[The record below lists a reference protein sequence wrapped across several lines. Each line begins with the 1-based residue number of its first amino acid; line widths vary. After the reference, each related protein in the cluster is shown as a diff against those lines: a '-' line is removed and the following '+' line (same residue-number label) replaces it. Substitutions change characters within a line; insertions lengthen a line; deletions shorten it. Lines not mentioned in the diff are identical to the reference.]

1 MTNEELLSVA
11 EIVDRLAT
19 RFHEQAAD
27 HERKLVEHR
36 AAFGAR
42 TEADAKIIAGMR
54 AERDGLLTQVQDM
67 RAEIESLARE
77 CKAWEL
83 STSEAWTNA
92 TANMLSVVFPEGR
105 NIPENTALTNYQL
118 FRTSMVD
125 VAEEI
130 SRLHTERDGLRA
142 EVAALQERLRA
153 SIARG
158 DFAQMEVAALKSQ
171 TPKHPVKVG
180 EYVTWCGS
188 PGVLGGTIKQV
199 AEIRGDRAYR
209 FTDGGV
215 WSFALCEPCAPPI
228 VKREPEVGDTV
239 RLVMI
244 PSRDDVSPELR
255 KVLEWPWIER
265 WGTLNQT
272 ALAVEPA
279 YQLDGALSVCL
290 STNVYVRWPLSCV
303 EVVTEATHGTEAGKA
318 AAEAAVKT
326 EPVADEIKARDLIEM
341 FQKTS
346 SETLADDVSIR
357 GTVSNIFWSGTG
369 AKCVRLIPET
379 MNRRSRGDDYF
390 SYCDV
395 RKVTT

>member
-1 MTNEELLSVA
+1 MRPQDTAYIIE
-11 EIVDRLAT
+11 RLAV
-19 RFHEQAAD
+19 RFMAMVAD
-27 HERKLVEHR
+27 HERQLAEHR
-36 AAFGAR
+36 ASFGAR
-42 TEADAKIIAGMR
+42 TEADAKVIAGMR

-228 VKREPEVGDTV
+228 VKREP
-239 RLVMI
+239 
-244 PSRDDVSPELR
+244 
-255 KVLEWPWIER
+255 
-265 WGTLNQT
+265 
-272 ALAVEPA
+272 
-279 YQLDGALSVCL
+279 VCL

-326 EPVADEIKARDLIEM
+326 EPVADEIKAGDLVEV

>member
-1 MTNEELLSVA
+1 M
-11 EIVDRLAT
+11 
-19 RFHEQAAD
+19 
-27 HERKLVEHR
+27 
-36 AAFGAR
+36 
-42 TEADAKIIAGMR
+42 
-54 AERDGLLTQVQDM
+54 
-67 RAEIESLARE
+67 
-77 CKAWEL
+77 
-83 STSEAWTNA
+83 
-92 TANMLSVVFPEGR
+92 
-105 NIPENTALTNYQL
+105 
-118 FRTSMVD
+118 
-125 VAEEI
+125 
-130 SRLHTERDGLRA
+130 
-142 EVAALQERLRA
+142 
-153 SIARG
+153 
-158 DFAQMEVAALKSQ
+158 SQ

-326 EPVADEIKARDLIEM
+326 EPVADEIKAGDLVEV

-369 AKCVRLIPET
+369 AKCVRLIPKT
-379 MNRRSRGDDYF
+379 MNRRSRGDAYF